1 MEKSQKQQ
9 VREWLESGKSLTP
22 KEAYRYIGS
31 MRLAAIIEILRNK
44 ENMNITDLNK
54 NGNEK
59 YSNYKLVSGQK
70 LPTPEKPIEAVLIGG
85 SPAAQKNRES
95 AEKRLRSASKS
106 KIGGCVQVDFPCPVC
121 GSYYRREN
129 KCNICK

>member
-1 MEKSQKQQ
+1 MKSQKQQ

-44 ENMNITDLNK
+44 ENMNIADLNK

-70 LPTPEKPIEAVLIGG
+70 LPTPEKPIEALQSTQPGG
-85 SPAAQKNRES
+85 NSKARVGDAFKWLQES
-95 AEKRLRSASKS
+95 SG
-106 KIGGCVQVDFPCPVC
+106 IVQVEIPCSFC
-121 GSYYRREN
+121 GSYYRRN
-129 KCNICK
+129 GVCNICGN